1 MGGKAFGEAHFPGGF
16 RFSLPVG
23 KALNLAHTDLFL
35 WDACR
40 GICHYLSLAGYRDVQ
55 LAVRAAGVRGYAWL
69 CLGFPVLRP
78 LIPCQFCF
86 GRIDS
91 QCERCK
97 VDLKAL

>member
-55 LAVRAAGVRGYAWL
+55 LAVGTAGVQGYTWL

-78 LIPCQFCF
+78 LIPCPFCF